1 MSTRR
6 VTVVL
11 LKSVMYMQAEFAADA
26 NFVYSERITMKQS
39 IALLRVPTNMY
50 VFIQGLFGC
59 LPWGVLL
66 TYLTD
71 YLAQDKGL
79 SVPTATMVSIDSL
92 HSFSLLLLLL
102 LLLVLCSSFIY
113 VQLLSPFCLNFWQA
127 SLQLQ
132 GHFHA
137 VVTGITQYLHTS

>member
-1 MSTRR
+1 MISRKAMVWLR
-6 VTVVL
+6 
-11 LKSVMYMQAEFAADA
+11 SAEYIHAEFAADA

-79 SVPTATMVSIDSL
+79 SVPTATVVSTDSL
-92 HSFSLLLLLL
+92 HRMDRHYQ
-102 LLLVLCSSFIY
+102 C
-113 VQLLSPFCLNFWQA
+113 
-127 SLQLQ
+127 
-132 GHFHA
+132 
-137 VVTGITQYLHTS
+137 

>member
-1 MSTRR
+1 MLLRS
-6 VTVVL
+6 VT
-11 LKSVMYMQAEFAADA
+11 YMQAEFAADA

-79 SVPTATMVSIDSL
+79 SVPTATMVRIDSL
-92 HSFSLLLLLL
+92 KSFSF
-102 LLLVLCSSFIY
+102 VFSC
-113 VQLLSPFCLNFWQA
+113 CCCC
-127 SLQLQ
+127 
-132 GHFHA
+132 
-137 VVTGITQYLHTS
+137 

>member
-1 MSTRR
+1 
-6 VTVVL
+6 
-11 LKSVMYMQAEFAADA
+11 MYMHAEFAADA

-79 SVPTATMVSIDSL
+79 SVPTATVVSTDSL
-92 HSFSLLLLLL
+92 HRMDRHYQ
-102 LLLVLCSSFIY
+102 C
-113 VQLLSPFCLNFWQA
+113 
-127 SLQLQ
+127 
-132 GHFHA
+132 
-137 VVTGITQYLHTS
+137 